1 MISWLQTNLQKHFR
15 FLFIILLGVVIVA
28 FVFTIGAAP
37 GIGDGRQNIPN
48 LRFFDVELTTESQR
62 QKFFNEAYYSSLLS
76 GTPMSQDQL
85 NQYAFN
91 RAAALHLANIHNLP
105 GPNTEQ
111 LTSHIQ
117 ELGIFHGGR
126 PSI

>member
-62 QKFFNEAYYSSLLS
+62 QEFFNEAYYSSLLS
-76 GTPMSQDQL
+76 GAPMSQDQL

-105 GPNTEQ
+105 GPQYGTAHQPHPGTGN
-111 LTSHIQ
+111 
-117 ELGIFHGGR
+117 FHGGR
-126 PSI
+126 PSV